1 MPTAST
7 TEAFDLLV
15 VGGGAFGLGT
25 AAEAARRG
33 LTVAVIE
40 RGPLPNPVAASYGPS
55 RKIRSTY
62 TEPHYAALAREAMT
76 GWRQIERETGA
87 ELYLAVGNLAYTSL
101 DEQPHLDALEAV
113 SRQIGADI
121 ELLDQAAMRA
131 RFPQFRR
138 AKRAILERDAG
149 FVRASACIEALR
161 VVAERAGAVILPERE
176 IVAIDLDGPSV
187 VVATAGGE
195 RGQAGSGE
203 RFRGERAVLALG
215 GWTKRLLPELGDVL
229 TQTQQGI
236 MYLASVPDAFRSPA
250 FPAWGCSDDG
260 VYGFPAW
267 KSDPFKIAHHTQS
280 PAVESPDFDRMTT
293 PAGFVE
299 DMRAFLR
306 DHLGIDPDAAP
317 LRAES
322 CMYNLSPTSDF
333 LIDFHPR
340 DARLLVATGGSGHGF
355 KFGSVIG
362 SAVMDRLD
370 DVSSTRWNPI
380 FAWDHV
386 VKAPV
391 AGGRLR

>member
-1 MPTAST
+1 MPATSPT
-7 TEAFDLLV
+7 TAFDLLV

-25 AAEAARRG
+25 AAEGARRG
-33 LTVAVIE
+33 RRVAVVE

-62 TEPHYAALAREAMT
+62 TEPHYAMLAREAMA

-87 ELYLAVGNLAYTSL
+87 ELYLAVGNLAYSAL
-101 DEQPHLDALEAV
+101 AEQPHLDDLEAV

-121 ELLDQAAMRA
+121 ELLSTSMLRE
-131 RFPQFRR
+131 RFPQFRL
-138 AKRAILERDAG
+138 ATRAILERDAG

-161 VVAERAGAVILPERE
+161 VVAERAGATILPERE
-176 IVAIDLDGPSV
+176 IVAIDLDGARV
-187 VVATAGGE
+187 EVRTATDE
-195 RGQAGSGE
+195 RCS
-203 RFRGERAVLALG
+203 GERAVLAMG
-215 GWTKRLLPELGDVL
+215 GWTKRLLPELGEVL

-236 MYLASVPDAFRSPA
+236 MYLASVPGPFQSPA
-250 FPAWGCSDDG
+250 MPAWGCSDDG

-280 PAVESPDFDRMTT
+280 PAVESPDFDRQTT
-293 PAGFVE
+293 PAGFVD
-299 DMRAFLR
+299 DMRSFLR
-306 DHLGIDPDAAP
+306 DHFGIDSDAAP

-322 CMYNLSPTSDF
+322 CMYNLSPTGDF

-340 DARLLVATGGSGHGF
+340 DPRLLVATGGSGHGF

-370 DVSSTRWNPI
+370 GVAGSRWSPI
-380 FAWDHV
+380 FAWEHV
-386 VKAPV
+386 VRGPV
-391 AGGRLR
+391 PSGRLR

>member
-33 LTVAVIE
+33 RTVAVIE

-87 ELYLAVGNLAYTSL
+87 ELYLAVGNLAYTAL

-113 SRQIGADI
+113 SRQIGADV

-131 RFPQFRR
+131 RFPQFLL

-187 VVATAGGE
+187 VVATAG
-195 RGQAGSGE
+195 AE

-236 MYLASVPDAFRSPA
+236 MYLAEVPDALRSPG

-293 PAGFVE
+293 PAGFVD

-370 DVSSTRWNPI
+370 DRPSTRWSPI

-386 VKAPV
+386 VEAPAV
-391 AGGRLR
+391 AGRLR

>member
-1 MPTAST
+1 MST
-7 TEAFDLLV
+7 SATSDRFDLLV

-25 AAEAARRG
+25 AVEAARRG
-33 LTVAVIE
+33 RTVAVIE

-62 TEPHYAALAREAMT
+62 TEPHYAALAREAMAA
-76 GWRQIERETGA
+76 WRQIERETGA
-87 ELYLAVGNLAYTSL
+87 ELYLAVGNLAYTAL
-101 DEQPHLDALEAV
+101 DEQPHLDALEAI

-121 ELLDQAAMRA
+121 ELLDQSAMRV
-131 RFPQFRR
+131 RYPQFRR
-138 AKRAILERDAG
+138 AKRALLERDAG

-176 IVAIDLDGPSV
+176 IVDVDLDGPDV
-187 VVATAGGE
+187 VVVTAG
-195 RGQAGSGE
+195 GE
-203 RFRGERAVLALG
+203 RFRGERAVLAVG
-215 GWTKRLLPELGDVL
+215 GWTKRLLPELAEVL

-236 MYLASVPDAFRSPA
+236 MYLAEVPDAFRSPA

-280 PAVESPDFDRMTT
+280 PAVDSPDFDRSTT

-299 DMRAFLR
+299 EMQAFLR
-306 DHLGIDPDAAP
+306 DQLGIDPEWSW

-333 LIDFHPR
+333 LIDFHP
-340 DARLLVATGGSGHGF
+340 DDSRLLVATGGSGHGF

-370 DVSSTRWNPI
+370 GVPSSRWSPI

-386 VKAPV
+386 VRSPAIS
-391 AGGRLR
+391 GRLR

>member
-1 MPTAST
+1 MPTAPRT
-7 TEAFDLLV
+7 DAFDLLV

-33 LTVAVIE
+33 RTVVVIE

-76 GWRQIERETGA
+76 AWRQIERETGA
-87 ELYLAVGNLAYTSL
+87 ELYLAVGNLAYTAL

-113 SRQIGADI
+113 SRQIGAEI
-121 ELLDQAAMRA
+121 ELLDTAAMRA
-131 RFPQFRR
+131 RYPQFRL
-138 AKRAILERDAG
+138 AKRALLERDAG

-176 IVAIDLDGPSV
+176 IVAIDLDGPNV

-195 RGQAGSGE
+195 RFG
-203 RFRGERAVLALG
+203 GERAVLALG
-215 GWTKRLLPELGDVL
+215 GWTKRLLPELTDVL

-280 PAVESPDFDRMTT
+280 PAVDSPDFDRTTT
-293 PAGFVE
+293 PAGFVD

-306 DHLGIDPDAAP
+306 DHFGIDPDAGP
-317 LRAES
+317 VRAES

-333 LIDFHPR
+333 LVDFHPR
-340 DARLLVATGGSGHGF
+340 DRRVLVATGGSGHGF

-362 SAVMDRLD
+362 SVVMDRLD
-370 DVSSTRWNPI
+370 GVSSTRWSPI

-386 VKAPV
+386 VEAPAV
-391 AGGRLR
+391 AGRLR

>member
-33 LTVAVIE
+33 RRVAVIE

-62 TEPHYAALAREAMT
+62 TEPHYAALARAAMT

-87 ELYLAVGNLAYTSL
+87 ELYLAVGNLAYTAL

-131 RFPQFRR
+131 RYPQFRL

-161 VVAERAGAVILPERE
+161 VVAERAGATILPERE

-195 RGQAGSGE
+195 R
-203 RFRGERAVLALG
+203 FTGERAVLALG

-236 MYLASVPDAFRSPA
+236 MYLAEVPDAFRSPA

-299 DMRAFLR
+299 DMQAFLR
-306 DHLGIDPDAAP
+306 DHLGIDPSWSWF
-317 LRAES
+317 RAES

-362 SAVMDRLD
+362 SVVMDRLD
-370 DVSSTRWNPI
+370 GVSGTRWSPI

-386 VKAPV
+386 VKTPAL
-391 AGGRLR
+391 GGRLR